1 MLGSPSHQAQNQR
14 ALPTQ
19 PSIVFSRHSSL
30 ISCLRSGRRDREP
43 VQAVCHRTA
52 RAKTL
57 DWFSRCDLTSALGHV
72 WTAPWQELADV
83 GAESI
88 GCGQVS
94 GLSMRQ
100 VWPLALPQSG
110 RRPQHHE
117 QASTPTHARS
127 ALHPAADIERC
138 VAGFCLSFDFRFSKN
153 FLDGSVA
160 ESASDIRRHSA
171 TGNFQ
176 C

>member
-1 MLGSPSHQAQNQR
+1 
-14 ALPTQ
+14 
-19 PSIVFSRHSSL
+19 
-30 ISCLRSGRRDREP
+30 
-43 VQAVCHRTA
+43 
-52 RAKTL
+52 
-57 DWFSRCDLTSALGHV
+57 V

-88 GCGQVS
+88 GCGHVS

-100 VWPLALPQSG
+100 VWLLALPQIG

-117 QASTPTHARS
+117 QASTPTQARF

-138 VAGFCLSFDFRFSKN
+138 VAGFCLSFHFRFSKN

-176 C
+176 CQNPSRINLCADWIAVILASTARLLAINDRHRRSSP